1 MLVLYTIRE
10 HSFCTQQ
17 KQICD
22 SYIIPRQT
30 INNVIGNMQKSGF
43 LEISRKNCIGREE
56 GFILTKDDAE
66 KLQPVMES
74 QEGFEEKAVLLLGEE
89 RLERLTAL
97 MLDYDQALNASV
109 VIQHGE

>member
-1 MLVLYTIRE
+1 MSWSASQGISYNEMLVLYTIRE

-56 GFILTKDDAE
+56 GFYLD
-66 KLQPVMES
+66 
-74 QEGFEEKAVLLLGEE
+74 EG
-89 RLERLTAL
+89 
-97 MLDYDQALNASV
+97 
-109 VIQHGE
+109 